1 MGYLFDSFDEDLLCG
16 VDEAGRGPLAGPVVA
31 AAVIF
36 KKDHPIE
43 HVRDS
48 KKLNEHQRNE
58 LEVKI
63 KKEALC
69 WAIGIASVEEI
80 DSLNILQATFLAMK
94 RAVEG
99 LNPQPDFVLVDGN
112 RLPRWN
118 YRSEPIIGGD
128 DIIPEISAAS
138 ILAKTYRDRLMLEY
152 AKKYPQ
158 YGFEHHMGYGTKEHL
173 EALEKF
179 GVCEIHRKTFRPVTT
194 VLTRSNRK
202 GVAECS

>member
-1 MGYLFDSFDEDLLCG
+1 M
-16 VDEAGRGPLAGPVVA
+16 
-31 AAVIF
+31 
-36 KKDHPIE
+36 K
-43 HVRDS
+43 
-48 KKLNEHQRNE
+48 
-58 LEVKI
+58 
-63 KKEALC
+63 
-69 WAIGIASVEEI
+69 EI

-112 RLPRWN
+112 RLPHWN

-152 AKKYPQ
+152 AEKYPQ

-179 GVCEIHRKTFRPVTT
+179 GACEIHRRTFRPVTN
-194 VLTRSNRK
+194 VLTRSMAKEWQNA
-202 GVAECS
+202 VNHI

>member
-1 MGYLFDSFDEDLLCG
+1 M
-16 VDEAGRGPLAGPVVA
+16 
-31 AAVIF
+31 
-36 KKDHPIE
+36 K
-43 HVRDS
+43 
-48 KKLNEHQRNE
+48 
-58 LEVKI
+58 
-63 KKEALC
+63 
-69 WAIGIASVEEI
+69 EI

-112 RLPRWN
+112 RLPHWN

-152 AKKYPQ
+152 AEKYPQ

-179 GVCEIHRKTFRPVTT
+179 GACEIHRRTFRPVNQ
-194 VLTRSNRK
+194 VY
-202 GVAECS
+202 